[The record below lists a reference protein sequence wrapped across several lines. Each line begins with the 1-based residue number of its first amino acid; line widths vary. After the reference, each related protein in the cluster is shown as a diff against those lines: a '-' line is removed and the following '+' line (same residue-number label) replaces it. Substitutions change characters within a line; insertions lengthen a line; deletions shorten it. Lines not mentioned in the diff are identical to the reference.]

1 MTARAEKVPLELVR
15 DTKDEYP
22 QQIAAARITAQF
34 LVQMPF
40 DAMQQRAE
48 DEHARWI
55 RGNGEPSEGRQAAAD
70 KEILAVLAFAQK
82 RLRRIEAR
90 YGR

>member
-1 MTARAEKVPLELVR
+1 MTTHAENSPLAIVR

-22 QQIAAARITAQF
+22 EQIAAARITAQF

-40 DAMQQRAE
+40 EAMQQRAE
-48 DEHARWI
+48 ERHERFI
-55 RGNGEPSEGRQAAAD
+55 LGKGNAENGRQLTAD

-82 RLRRIEAR
+82 RLKQIEAR